1 MVGTKR
7 ITMKKITLAIL
18 LICIWGIFLLTM
30 QGENFTFWLRSANL
44 DYLQAF
50 RLNLAT
56 FNHQYHFGLNTLL
69 NVLLIFAVLLYYF
82 SKERETR
89 LLRFLISLVFISKTI
104 WIISSILNMLFGDFP
119 KGAYSI
125 FSSFLFIAV
134 EIGFVYSAYWLLQ
147 YLGSKKEMEVSTPFD
162 PEFTPP
168 TLVNATGGQRFLHLF
183 VDCTVVLLTISPLIE
198 VITFQ
203 PSIRNGLNN
212 MAELIGPQVLIL
224 LLFALVRSAY
234 YLLFEYFFQAS
245 PGKFLTE
252 TKVVQDDGGQLQTRS
267 SIARTLYRHV
277 PFDALSFVFAH
288 SGWHDA
294 WSKTSVVKE
303 RRTGVRGSFYFLIL
317 PLLFVVFILGY
328 LGKEYYHIYAYKKHL
343 RADFEVK
350 AGENK
355 MKINHIGGNE
365 IIELYS
371 SDNYNTIIYLKPE
384 KINANKILFSVIT
397 LNNSYEYSP
406 EVETI
411 EDFYIRNRE
420 IWQKVELDRSILVY
434 AIGEFDEHSYND
446 HKAKLTD
453 GKGLNVPGIDGQF
466 IIKTINTYFQPD
478 IKLESVR
485 SLTTKR
491 VSFELVNTAWD
502 AKVIAIKTLKGGMV
516 WTDPLPKKITR
527 KKSYLN
533 TLTAESPEAI
543 EDFAFNVTVID
554 SLNRR
559 FLFNFSG
566 NVLDN
571 KR

>member
-1 MVGTKR
+1 
-7 ITMKKITLAIL
+7 MKKITLAIL
-18 LICIWGIFLLTM
+18 FISIWGIFLLTA
-30 QGENFTFWLRSANL
+30 QGDNFTLWLRFANL
-44 DYLQAF
+44 DYIQAF
-50 RLNLAT
+50 RLDLAT
-56 FNHQYHFGLNTLL
+56 FSHQYHFGLNTLL

-104 WIISSILNMLFGDFP
+104 WIISSFLNMLFGNFP

-125 FSSFLFIAV
+125 FSSFFFIV
-134 EIGFVYSAYWLLQ
+134 IEIGFVYCAYRLLQ
-147 YLGSKKEMEVSTPFD
+147 YLGSKKEMEFSTPFD

-168 TLVNATGGQRFLHLF
+168 TLVNATSGQRFLHLF
-183 VDCTVVLLTISPLIE
+183 VDCVVVLLTVSPLIE

-203 PSIRNGLNN
+203 PLIRNGLNN
-212 MAELIGPQVLIL
+212 IAELIGPKALIF

-234 YLLFEYFFQAS
+234 YLLFEYLFQAS

-252 TKVVQDDGGQLQTRS
+252 TKVVQDDGEELQTGS

-288 SGWHDA
+288 TGWHDV

-303 RRTGVRGSFYFLIL
+303 RRTGVRGLSYFLIL
-317 PLLFVVFILGY
+317 PFLFVLFTLGY
-328 LGKEYYHIYAYKKHL
+328 LGKEYYAIYTYKKHL
-343 RADFEVK
+343 RVDFEVK

-355 MKINHIGGNE
+355 MKINHIKGNE
-365 IIELYS
+365 IIELYA

-384 KINANKILFSVIT
+384 KINVKKILFSVIT

-406 EVETI
+406 EGETI

-420 IWQKVELDRSILVY
+420 IWQKVELDRDVLFN

-453 GKGLNVPGIDGQF
+453 GKSLKIPGIDGQF

-485 SLTTKR
+485 SLTTKQ

-516 WTDPLPKKITR
+516 WTDQLPKKITR
-527 KKSYLN
+527 KKNYLN

-543 EDFAFNVTVID
+543 EDFEFNVTVID
-554 SLNRR
+554 SLNRS
-559 FLFNFSG
+559 FLFKFRG
-566 NVLDN
+566 NVQDN
-571 KR
+571 KNQVRY